1 MVPVYRIY
9 NEISVFDWEE
19 SWSDRSRGL
28 SNVGTLQLISI
39 FMAPATLED
48 RSPKTLKSVSYQKP
62 SLPPK
67 NPSSLGPSSRKNPD
81 KLLKEKAK
89 RNADKGKAREEDNT
103 QLPTSFKLVAGSY
116 EKLLYGLDGQVT
128 LDEEEK
134 KLHFHLLPIFIFP
147 AHVSC
152 IKAVAASPHGGKW
165 LATGS
170 ADEII
175 KIWDLRRRKEV
186 GGLMHHEGN
195 PYF

>member
-1 MVPVYRIY
+1 
-9 NEISVFDWEE
+9 
-19 SWSDRSRGL
+19 
-28 SNVGTLQLISI
+28 
-39 FMAPATLED
+39 MAPATLEG
-48 RSPKTLKSVSYQKP
+48 RSPKKLKSVSYQKP
-62 SLPPK
+62 ILSHK
-67 NPSSLGPSSRKNPD
+67 NSSSLGPPSRKTYPD
-81 KLLKEKAK
+81 KSSKTNAPTKLKEKIE
-89 RNADKGKAREEDNT
+89 RNPERQDKGKAREEEGNNT
-103 QLPTSFKLVAGSY
+103 ELPTSFKLVAGSY

-128 LDEEEK
+128 LDEGK

-186 GGLMHHEGN
+186 GGLMHHEGVVYRK
-195 PYF
+195 YF